1 MRTILTRSLLVAV
14 VISIALGTA
23 LGQSRRRRSRSDDR
37 STSADDSSG
46 SSGRLARTESFLRML
61 DANHNGLIEA
71 DEVPA
76 SQKPMVEGIFRRA
89 GIEAKYPVSVSR
101 VLEGMTDG
109 GGRGQNESPNGGGQ
123 SKSGPNDPKP
133 PSAVPGFGPPTGD
146 GSKPPGSP
154 GPSPPTGPSASSPE
168 NKSKSGETSPSSEP
182 KTSDSKASASA
193 ASPVRGS
200 GRFRTPKERLPDG
213 LPEWFRRRD
222 VDGDGQVTMA
232 EFAQEWTPDKLA
244 EFNRYDLNHDG
255 IITAAECL
263 KAEKRP
269 GRSSR

>member
-23 LGQSRRRRSRSDDR
+23 LGQSRRGRRNRSEDR
-37 STSADDSSG
+37 STSADE

-76 SQKPMVEGIFRRA
+76 NQKSMVEGIFRRA
-89 GIEAKYPVSVSR
+89 GVEAKYPVSVSR

-109 GGRGQNESPNGGGQ
+109 SGRGQNESSSGGGQ
-123 SKSGPNDPKP
+123 SKSGSNDPKP
-133 PSAVPGFGPPTGD
+133 QSAVPGFGSPAGD
-146 GSKPPGSP
+146 GSKSTGSP
-154 GPSPPTGPSASSPE
+154 GASPSTGASASSPE
-168 NKSKSGETSPSSEP
+168 NKSKSGETSHSSEP
-182 KTSDSKASASA
+182 KTSDSKASDSA

-200 GRFRTPKERLPDG
+200 GRFRTAKERLPDG
-213 LPEWFRRRD
+213 LPEWFRRLD
-222 VDGDGQVTMA
+222 ADGDGQVTMA
-232 EFAQEWTPDKLA
+232 EYAQEWTPDKLA

-263 KAEKRP
+263 KAEKRS
-269 GRSSR
+269 GRASR